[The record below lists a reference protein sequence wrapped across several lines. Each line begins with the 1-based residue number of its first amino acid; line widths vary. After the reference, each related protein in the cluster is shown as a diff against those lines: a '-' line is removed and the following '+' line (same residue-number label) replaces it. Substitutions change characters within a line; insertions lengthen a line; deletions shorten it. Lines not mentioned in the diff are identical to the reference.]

1 MATKV
6 DEKIPKSL
14 LTIAIVLVLG
24 VIAPMLDGTMV
35 NIALN
40 EFAKSFHASLD
51 HIQWIVTGYVL
62 ATGIAVPFS
71 GWLIQRF
78 DGKKVYIAAQII
90 FLVGSVTSGLSWNL
104 ASMIV
109 FRLVQGF
116 SAGLILP
123 LLTTLLM
130 QAAQAAGQDKLGRL
144 MSIVGL
150 PIVLGPILGPVIG
163 GVLVDYLSWHWI
175 FFVNVPVV
183 FITLY
188 FVFTKLPSFPPSN
201 QQAKLDWF
209 GILVLGGI
217 SVSFIYGITAA
228 ARMAGFN
235 NTKTIT
241 LVIVGALLTIV
252 YVIYALKNEEKVI
265 MPLNLFRFRSF
276 SASFCG
282 LFLAGIAANGPM
294 LLLPLLFQNV
304 RNDSIIVAA
313 LSLIPQGIGMLLARP
328 LIGIMIDRIG
338 AKIVVLISIVISLA
352 GTLPF
357 VWIDQNT
364 GYWIIAIILFIRG
377 IGVGGVTLPL
387 MSDAYTGLSKTEIPQ
402 ASIATR
408 IVQNIGGAF
417 GSAVLATIVAS
428 QLDLAKMDAAHLA
441 SAYQSGFLTASILM
455 VVLIIPSLFLTNK
468 IASKVASSLKV
479 D

>member
-1 MATKV
+1 MATKEE
-6 DEKIPKSL
+6 EKIPRSL

-24 VIAPMLDGTMV
+24 AIAPMLDGTMV

-40 EFAKSFHASLD
+40 DFSKAFNTSLD
-51 HIQWIVTGYVL
+51 SIQWIVTGYVL

-78 DGKKVYIAAQII
+78 DGKKVYMAAQIV
-90 FLVGSVTSGLSWNL
+90 FLIGSITSGLSWNL
-104 ASMIV
+104 SSMII
-109 FRLVQGF
+109 FRLIQGF
-116 SAGLILP
+116 SAGLIIP
-123 LLTTLLM
+123 LLTTLLI
-130 QAAQAAGQDKLGRL
+130 QAAGQEKLGRL

-163 GVLVDYLSWHWI
+163 GVLVNYLSWHWI

-188 FVFTKLPSFPPSN
+188 FIFTKLPSFPPAN

-209 GILVLGGI
+209 GILILGGI
-217 SVSFIYGITAA
+217 SVSFIYGITEAA
-228 ARMAGFN
+228 QMGGFTS
-235 NTKTIT
+235 TKTIT
-241 LVIVGALLTIV
+241 FILVGAFLTFI
-252 YVIYALKNEEKVI
+252 YVIYALKNEKTVI
-265 MPLNLFRFRSF
+265 MPLNLFKFKSF

-282 LFLAGIAANGPM
+282 LFLAGIATNGPM

-304 RNDSIIVAA
+304 RNDSIILAA
-313 LSLIPQGIGMLLARP
+313 LSLIPQGLGMLIARP
-328 LIGIMIDRIG
+328 LIGKLIDRIG
-338 AKIVVLISIVISLA
+338 AKIVVVISIAISLV
-352 GTLPF
+352 GTIPF
-357 VWIDQNT
+357 IWVDQST
-364 GYWIIAIILFIRG
+364 SYWILAIILLIRG
-377 IGVGGVTLPL
+377 IGVGGVTIPL
-387 MSDAYTGLSKTEIPQ
+387 MSDAYTGLAKMQIPQ

-408 IVQNIGGAF
+408 IIQNIGGAF

-428 QLDLAKMDAAHLA
+428 QINHASPDVSHLT

-455 VVLIIPSLFLTNK
+455 VVMIVPSLFLTNK
-468 IASKVASSLKV
+468 LASKVASKRKG